1 MSECWIKP
9 FDMPDEERVFTKG
22 IFELINVAGMTLG
35 RATYEPSWVWSK
47 HVGPEIGKSSCD
59 VAHVGIVLSGQVAV
73 KMDDGREFTLNPG
86 EVFKI
91 DPGHDSWV
99 VGNVP
104 YVSLHLM
111 GAEEYAK

>member
-9 FDMPDEERVFTKG
+9 FDMPDEKRVFTKG

-59 VAHVGIVLSGQVAV
+59 VAHDVVEHMSSQPTFGAIAQPRNSPAGIDIRTKTTSA
-73 KMDDGREFTLNPG
+73 
-86 EVFKI
+86 
-91 DPGHDSWV
+91 
-99 VGNVP
+99 
-104 YVSLHLM
+104 
-111 GAEEYAK
+111 